1 MLTSSGGNSRDL
13 APDVLRGFALLGILL
28 VNIPFMAHASE
39 EGVRGEW
46 VSGGANSIATFLMV
60 GLFQGKFYLLFSFL
74 FGYSSQYIVKG
85 EKRNRRRWAKRCL
98 ALMLIG
104 AAHFTFLWHGDILF
118 AYGFLGLFLIPFLF
132 RSDRTLKIWS
142 IVLYTFFALLL
153 LAVATLTIV
162 AEQIDPSRFVITESK
177 MDQLMLGGSYFD
189 TLAPR
194 ANLWALGFFGSGL
207 LLQGGF
213 AFVAFLLGIKA
224 AKNHALQ
231 LDSNYF
237 RPKRLM
243 KIGFVIG
250 LPIQLALAGIYVW
263 NELQAEPSEAL
274 FLATILLSFIAAPLL
289 SAGYIGAALQI
300 LRSKPSIIERIKYA
314 GKMSLTT
321 YLMQSLIMTLLFGNW
336 GLGLFQKLD
345 FWLVFLIGIVI
356 WLFQVR
362 LAEYWITKYQQG
374 PLERIMARLT
384 RIKPAVIND

>member
-1 MLTSSGGNSRDL
+1 MNRDL

-46 VSGGANSIATFLMV
+46 VSGGANSIATFLMI

-74 FGYSSQYIVKG
+74 YGYSSQYIVKS

-98 ALMLIG
+98 VLMLIG
-104 AAHFTFLWHGDILF
+104 AVHFTFLWHGDILF
-118 AYGFLGLFLIPFLF
+118 AYGFLGMFLIPFLF

-142 IVLYTFFALLL
+142 IVLYSFFVLLL
-153 LAVATLTIV
+153 MAVATLTIV
-162 AEQIDPSRFVITESK
+162 AEQIDPSQFVITESR
-177 MDQLMLGGSYFD
+177 MDQLMLRGSYFES
-189 TLAPR
+189 LAPR

-237 RPKRLM
+237 RPKRLI
-243 KIGFVIG
+243 KIGFLIG

-274 FLATILLSFIAAPLL
+274 YLATILLSFIAAPLL
-289 SAGYIGAALQI
+289 SAGYIGAVLQI
-300 LRSKPSIIERIKYA
+300 LRSKPSIIERIKYV

-336 GLGLFQKLD
+336 GLGMFQKLD

-374 PLERIMARLT
+374 PLERLMAKLTSAKPPRLS
-384 RIKPAVIND
+384 A

>member
-1 MLTSSGGNSRDL
+1 MNRDI

-74 FGYSSQYIVKG
+74 YGYSSQYIVKG
-85 EKRNRRRWAKRCL
+85 EKRNRRRWAKRCMV
-98 ALMLIG
+98 LMLIG
-104 AAHFTFLWHGDILF
+104 AAHFTSLWHGDILF

-132 RSDRTLKIWS
+132 RADRTLKIWS
-142 IVLYTFFALLL
+142 IILYTFFVLLL

-162 AEQIDPSRFVITESK
+162 AEQIDPSQFVITESR
-177 MDQLMLGGSYFD
+177 MDQLMLSGSYFD

-237 RPKRLM
+237 RPKRLIN
-243 KIGFVIG
+243 IGFLIG

-289 SAGYIGAALQI
+289 SAGYIGVVLQI

-321 YLMQSLIMTLLFGNW
+321 YLLQSLIMSLLFGNW

-374 PLERIMARLT
+374 PLERVMARLT